1 MGATN
6 RLWVAIALALA
17 ALLAVPGVAVA
28 SEHGASAPG
37 ESNLGFL
44 LVALLIAW
52 AGFFAYTFY
61 LSRKTREM
69 RREIDE
75 LREQLSE
82 KADRGK

>member
-6 RLWVAIALALA
+6 RLWVAIALVLVALF
-17 ALLAVPGVAVA
+17 AVPSVAGA
-28 SEHGASAPG
+28 SVQGQSAPG